1 MRLLRTHNTR
11 MLTIAL
17 IVCALTV
24 AALGYMLLRIHLA
37 GNILAEHTRQFAG
50 DRAQESAHL
59 SVEKQLG
66 ETSVK
71 RDALE
76 GFVLGG
82 SDDTVAFLSDIDR
95 YAAGIG
101 ITLSTDTL
109 EVVAQKN
116 EPYDVL
122 MVTISMDGSEA
133 GVLRMLSLL
142 EAWPY
147 HGYLATATFER
158 GTSAGASP
166 MHATVQFA
174 VTIEKDS

>member
-1 MRLLRTHNTR
+1 
-11 MLTIAL
+11 MLAIAL
-17 IVCALTV
+17 GICALTLG
-24 AALGYMLLRIHLA
+24 ALGYAFVRINEA
-37 GNILAEHTRQFAG
+37 GATLAEHTRQFAG

-59 SVEKQLG
+59 AVEKQLG
-66 ETSVK
+66 ETETK
-71 RDALE
+71 RAELQ

-82 SDDTVAFLSDIDR
+82 SDDTVAFLSEIDQ

-109 EVVAQKN
+109 EVVAQKS

-147 HGYLATATFER
+147 HGYVASATFER
-158 GTSAGASP
+158 ATAPGESP

-174 VTIEKDS
+174 VTIEKDT